1 MRAWSES
8 TFVFLSANAEH
19 LPGGVEETWL
29 AVMAALVENGATVQ
43 FICAV
48 GSPLAES
55 ARSLGV
61 FVSPWV
67 LDNWNL
73 VRSRSRLR
81 KFLRRYEPVC
91 AHSTGLEADL
101 LLRWAVRT
109 LPDVR
114 IASTLTESLAQ
125 ATRRR
130 PAMETLMRH
139 FDDAGIERTD
149 AVFVP
154 TQDLIGEVQVA
165 GVAPERIVLDPPD
178 SDPAASVKRHLDVYR
193 AFMAAR
199 GSAR

>member
-1 MRAWSES
+1 MRGWRES
-8 TFVFLSANAEH
+8 TFVFLSTNPEH
-19 LPGGVEETWL
+19 LSGGVEETWL
-29 AVMAALVENGATVQ
+29 AVMAGLVESGATVQ
-43 FICAV
+43 FICV
-48 GSPLAES
+48 TGSPLAEP

-61 FVSPWV
+61 DVSPYV
-67 LDNWNL
+67 LDRWNV

-101 LLRWAVRT
+101 LLRWAVRAV
-109 LPDVR
+109 PNVR
-114 IASTLTESLAQ
+114 TASTLTESLAQ

-130 PAMETLMRH
+130 RTMDSLMRH
-139 FDDAGIERTD
+139 FDDTGIERTD

-154 TQDLIGEVQVA
+154 TEDLIGEVQAA

-178 SDPAASVKRHLDVYR
+178 SDPAASIKRHMVVYR